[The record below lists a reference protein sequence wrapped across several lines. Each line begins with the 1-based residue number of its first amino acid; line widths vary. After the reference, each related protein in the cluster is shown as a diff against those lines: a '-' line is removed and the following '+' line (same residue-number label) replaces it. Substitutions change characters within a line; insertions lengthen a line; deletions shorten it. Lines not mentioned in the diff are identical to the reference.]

1 MSSDI
6 ALDCLFKPEVVGVV
20 GASNTEGKVGY
31 TILQNAISCGFSGK
45 VVPINPKE
53 SEVQGL
59 KAYPS
64 ISAYEGTIDC
74 VVIVIPRK
82 FVMGTVQEAIDNGVK
97 AVSVISAGFK
107 EQDAEGAAME
117 RELADLCRANGVRL
131 LGPNCL
137 GHLNTHHDLSL
148 SFGSQYPDR
157 GGISFISQSGALCT
171 AILDRAKWQHIGMSK
186 LVSMGNKAELTE
198 TSFLEALA
206 EDEHTDVI
214 VAYVESID
222 EGPRFM
228 EVAEAVSR
236 KKPIVVF
243 KSGVTAAGASAASS
257 HTGSLAGA
265 DVAYQAAFA
274 RTGVVRASTFEQMF
288 EYATAFA
295 TQPLPQGRRVTVI
308 TNAGGPGIMTTD
320 AIELSGMKM
329 ADLSDAARSEMAANL
344 PDAASVKNPV
354 DVLGDALADRYRM
367 AIDTAMEDQ
376 NTDAVIVVLTP
387 QAMTDAAGTAQAVID
402 AKGEKPILC
411 CFMGGIDVAPGVD
424 LLVKNGVPNYTS
436 PERAVGALKAM
447 VDYAEWRAKPVR
459 ELPALDVDTAAAK
472 AIIDAHI
479 AAGDLQVNEPNAKA
493 IFRAYGIQVANGKL
507 APTDE
512 EAGDV
517 AEGIGYPVVM
527 KIVSPD
533 VIHKSD
539 MGGVKLNL
547 KSRDEVIEASRAMK
561 AHILSQLPDADIK
574 GVYVEQMCNMKGAS
588 EVIIGMTRDPQ
599 FGPMIMCGLGGIFVE
614 VLKDVTFEIAP
625 ISKEEAR
632 TMLTKIKTYPILE
645 GVRGQAGVDLD
656 ILAETLQRVSQLVT
670 DFPQIMEMDI
680 NPYIAQSTREESMAA
695 DARIRLEA

>member
-6 ALDCLFKPEVVGVV
+6 ALDCLFKPKVVAVV
-20 GASNTEGKVGY
+20 GASNKPGKVGY
-31 TILQNAISCGFSGK
+31 TILENAMSCGFSGTI
-45 VVPINPKE
+45 VPVNPKE

-64 ISAYEGTIDC
+64 IGAFEGTID
-74 VVIVIPRK
+74 VAVIVIPRK
-82 FVMGTVQEAIDNGVK
+82 FVMATVQDAIDAGCK

-107 EQDAEGAAME
+107 EQDAEGAALE
-117 RELADLCRANGVRL
+117 LELAALCRSNGVRL

-137 GHLNTHHDLSL
+137 GHLNTHANLSL

-171 AILDRAKWQHIGMSK
+171 AILDRAKGQHIGMSK

-206 EDEHTDVI
+206 ADEHTDVI

-222 EGPRFM
+222 EGARFM
-228 EVAEAVSR
+228 EVAEEVSR
-236 KKPIVVF
+236 KKPIVIF

-274 RTGVVRASTFEQMF
+274 RTGVVRANTFEEMF
-288 EYATAFA
+288 EFATAFA
-295 TQPLPQGRRVTVI
+295 TQPLPQGGRVTVV

-329 ADLSDAARSEMAANL
+329 ADLSDSARDQMAANL

-354 DVLGDALADRYRM
+354 DVLGDALADRYKM
-367 AIDTAMEDQ
+367 AIDLAVADE

-387 QAMTDAAGTAQAVID
+387 QAMTDAVGTAQAVID
-402 AKGEKPILC
+402 AAGKKPVLC
-411 CFMGGIDVAPGVD
+411 CFMGGIDISAGCD
-424 LLVKNGVPNYTS
+424 LLVSNGVPNYTS

-447 VDYAEWRAKPVR
+447 VDYAQWREKPARSV
-459 ELPALDVDTAAAK
+459 PALDVDTAGAQ
-472 AIIDAHI
+472 AIIDAHL

-493 IFRAYGIQVANGKL
+493 IFRAYGIQVASGKL

-512 EAGDV
+512 DAGSV

-547 KSRDEVIEASRAMK
+547 KSREEVVEASRAMK
-561 AHILSQLPDADIK
+561 AHILSQLPEADIK
-574 GVYVEQMCNMKGAS
+574 GVYVEEMCNMKGAS

-599 FGPMIMCGLGGIFVE
+599 FGAMIMCGLGGIFVE

-625 ISKEEAR
+625 ISKDEAR
-632 TMLTKIKTYPILE
+632 VMLTKIKTYPILE

-680 NPYIAQSTREESMAA
+680 NPFIAQTTRVESMAA
-695 DARIRLEA
+695 DARIRLQA